1 MVRPEGC
8 GLSERTLNDP
18 VQHCDALV
26 ADFADCTKIMAWTQ
40 VAPQQAPASGRC
52 SEALLVSTGKA
63 SVEATTRSDLKLVL
77 VCVSAGPAQPCP
89 PRAVLPACFAEACS
103 KGGLAALVCRMSAAS
118 CSLGFQGFGY

>member
-1 MVRPEGC
+1 MHDPRKGC

-40 VAPQQAPASGRC
+40 VAPQPATAVGVLELC

-63 SVEATTRSDLKLVL
+63 SVEASTRNGLKLLLVSVFQDLLSLAHREQCIQHVSQRFVAKGPGVTPPDVL
-77 VCVSAGPAQPCP
+77 S
-89 PRAVLPACFAEACS
+89 
-103 KGGLAALVCRMSAAS
+103 
-118 CSLGFQGFGY
+118 